1 MAEWWPILFSVSQ
14 VAQVACLISLSCRMG
29 RSMAL
34 APSSFEHIVCKP
46 GDVVC
51 IAIPEHLS
59 KAALEKVS
67 AAAIRFEEETSAK
80 LHVFSGGIRII
91 GAIE

>member
-1 MAEWWPILFSVSQ
+1 
-14 VAQVACLISLSCRMG
+14 
-29 RSMAL
+29 MAL
-34 APSSFEHIVCKP
+34 KSTPFEHIVCKP

-91 GAIE
+91 GATE